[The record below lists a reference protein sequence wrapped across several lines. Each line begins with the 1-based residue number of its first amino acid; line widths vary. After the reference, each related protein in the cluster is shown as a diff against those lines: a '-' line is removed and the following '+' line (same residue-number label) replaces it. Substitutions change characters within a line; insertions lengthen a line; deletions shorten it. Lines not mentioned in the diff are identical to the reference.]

1 MDCCYVS
8 IERLPQSQVDIIE
21 AHDALPHGYTTG
33 LTDTFVRVCKGLKL
47 PMEQH
52 TLYKHW
58 CIKQHTNPYGGKIIK
73 DDLPM
78 EKNDRG
84 FVSKLAP
91 NWLFPYPTGKTWN
104 SMLTQPGQDLEYER
118 AEYIEALFAEVCR
131 DIRSQESKDPHEP
144 MILSNKSKSFEVHYA
159 FTTLAQ
165 RQSKQPK
172 INYPKRRVR
181 KGPAEN
187 WPNSVKQAL
196 ASDKPEAWKNAIA
209 AELDKLTDR
218 GVFLHDQTMADIHAS
233 GIKTKV
239 VPLGIYLSEKYD
251 ETGKL
256 IKEKARAA
264 IQGHSG
270 NMQKGVHYF
279 ETYAATPQPETARIL
294 ICIAIRHNWYRRAWD
309 VELAYAWADLPV
321 NERLALSYPKGCER
335 AHPTTG
341 EPLYIILLKNLYGDP
356 AAGRRWSIHRD
367 NKLLS
372 EFNTKENNPT
382 DTWKCIRTVM
392 DPCLFHITLL
402 VKGHHVVSQM
412 LVSIHTDDLD
422 AIGTD
427 KVIMDKFHA
436 KANALWTLKET
447 NPNFMLG
454 IEKIPDYDTDGSLK
468 SITVKMTAF
477 VRGAVEAFR
486 HHMPKRQSTTPY
498 PPGDSLT
505 KDIVIPEDE
514 IKKYNELGYA
524 RLIGM
529 LLWAV
534 RHGFDECRYGMS
546 ILGSVASKPGR
557 HAWQNALY
565 MLSWMELNI
574 NRGIRWNKNGNR
586 EIIGLFDASNKAL
599 LSNGTCMH
607 GVALMWMDGPLWTHS
622 SRLIHVGQSIQH
634 NEYMSL
640 TTAAKKLVWI
650 TQLLDEI
657 GIQYK
662 RPIEMFGDNVQANRL
677 ASENI
682 ITPGNQYIA
691 SQYHF
696 NKEKVEEGLMTVQWL
711 DTNLN
716 LADIYT
722 KPLTKAKC
730 DQLMPDL
737 LGYGKGILVLREKI
751 RSMDPTSRN
760 PSSVRG
766 NTTMLTTGF

>member
-1 MDCCYVS
+1 M
-8 IERLPQSQVDIIE
+8 Q
-21 AHDALPHGYTTG
+21 
-33 LTDTFVRVCKGLKL
+33 
-47 PMEQH
+47 
-52 TLYKHW
+52 
-58 CIKQHTNPYGGKIIK
+58 
-73 DDLPM
+73 
-78 EKNDRG
+78 
-84 FVSKLAP
+84 
-91 NWLFPYPTGKTWN
+91 
-104 SMLTQPGQDLEYER
+104 TQPGYDLEYER
-118 AEYIEALFAEVCR
+118 AEYVEALYAEVCR
-131 DIRSQESKDPHEP
+131 DIRAQESKDPQTP

-159 FTTLAQ
+159 LTTLAQ
-165 RQSKQPK
+165 RQSKQSK
-172 INYPKRRVR
+172 KKQYPKAKER
-181 KGPAEN
+181 KGIAKT

-196 ASDKPEAWKNAIA
+196 ASDKPEAWKIAIA

-218 GVFLHDQTMADIHAS
+218 GVFLHDQTMADILAS

-251 ETGKL
+251 ENGNL
-256 IKEKARAA
+256 VKEKARAA
-264 IQGHSG
+264 IKGHSG
-270 NMQKGVHYF
+270 NMQQGIHYF
-279 ETYAATPQPETARIL
+279 ETYAATPQPETARLL
-294 ICIAIRHNWYRRAWD
+294 ICISLRHNWKRKAWD

-335 AHPTTG
+335 AHPTTN
-341 EPLYIILLKNLYGDP
+341 ETLYIILLKNLYGDP

-372 EFNTKENNPT
+372 EFNTKDSNSTEV
-382 DTWKCIRTVM
+382 WKCIRTIM
-392 DPCLFHITLL
+392 DPCLFHITLKT
-402 VKGHHVVSQM
+402 KGTHLMSQM
-412 LVSIHTDDLD
+412 LISIHTDDLD

-427 KVIMDKFHA
+427 DLIMDKFHA
-436 KANALWTLKET
+436 KANSLWTLKET

-454 IEKIPDYDTDGSLK
+454 IEKIPGYDTDGSLK

-477 VRGAVEAFR
+477 VRGAVEAFK
-486 HHMPKRQSTTPY
+486 HHMPKRASTTPY

-505 KDIVIPEDE
+505 KDIAIPESE
-514 IKKYNELGYA
+514 IAQYNEKGYA

-565 MLSWMELNI
+565 MLSWMEQNI
-574 NRGIRWNKNGNR
+574 NRGIRWNKNGNH

-599 LSNGTCMH
+599 IENGTCMH

-622 SRLIHVGQSIQH
+622 SRLTHVGQSIQH

-691 SQYHF
+691 VQYHF

-716 LADIYT
+716 LADIFT
-722 KPLTKAKC
+722 KPLAKAKC

-751 RSMDPTSRN
+751 RSMDPTCATRAQ
-760 PSSVRG
+760 
-766 NTTMLTTGF
+766 